1 MSVKRK
7 EKTVK
12 WKEKK
17 KVLRK
22 NGYPRRHNASCPRR
36 GFDCNQE
43 IDDNPECTCGVYE
56 RRAEVKRA
64 LEITKSEPVRNTS
77 DKVRVEVLRAFVAGR
92 ERHCIA
98 IEGVRVTSAPKTVWT
113 PVLVEHVDP
122 LDIQLAMQGR
132 SVKDLEL
139 VDAGTLKKPLGL
151 GTHRFEN
158 NPEERRFAKAW
169 VETCR
174 QNRTLDYLM
183 LPPDDSQHGVRS
195 VTLRDHIVAA
205 TVIQWLGSPVGS
217 FFLNELGY
225 FRKNAR

>member
-1 MSVKRK
+1 MNAKDKS
-7 EKTVK
+7 
-12 WKEKK
+12 KK
-17 KVLRK
+17 KALRK
-22 NGYPRRHNASCPRR
+22 KGYPRKHNASCPRR
-36 GFDCNQE
+36 WFDSGQE
-43 IDDNPECTCGVYE
+43 IDDNPECTCGVSE
-56 RRAEVKRA
+56 RRAEAKRA
-64 LEITKSEPVRNTS
+64 LKPAKPVRTTS

-122 LDIQLAMQGR
+122 TDIQLAMQGR

-139 VDAGTLKKPLGL
+139 VDTETLKKPLGL
-151 GTHRFEN
+151 NTHRFEG
-158 NPEERRFAKAW
+158 NPEEKRFAKAW
-169 VETCR
+169 LETCR

-183 LPPDDSQHGVRS
+183 LPPDDDQHGVRS

-225 FRKNAR
+225 FKRNNG